1 MEEKPRLAFREW
13 PGDSDE
19 GEQIT
24 VEVNGFAGKVCS
36 ATLPEHD
43 TVHDLTMEIARRI
56 AVPEADLVLLRNGF
70 RLKARQSIGSV
81 FFTSGRTVNLVVSQP
96 HCRKCGIRDGIFG
109 QRAKLSRCP
118 VCLEA
123 FYCSRECATADWR
136 THRGDCVRRNCA
148 GRGSARHARIIPAH
162 EGSHS

>member
-13 PGDSDE
+13 PDDTDND
-19 GEQIT
+19 QLIT
-24 VEVNGFAGKVCS
+24 VAVVGCAGEVCS
-36 ATLPEHD
+36 ASLPEYN
-43 TVHDLTMEIARRI
+43 TVHDLKMEIARRI
-56 AVPEADLVLLRNGF
+56 ALPEADLVLLRDGV

-81 FFTSGRTVNLVVSQP
+81 FLTSGRTVSLLVSQP
-96 HCRKCGIRDGIFG
+96 RCRKCGIRDGIFG

-136 THRGDCVRRNCA
+136 THRGECF
-148 GRGSARHARIIPAH
+148 
-162 EGSHS
+162 